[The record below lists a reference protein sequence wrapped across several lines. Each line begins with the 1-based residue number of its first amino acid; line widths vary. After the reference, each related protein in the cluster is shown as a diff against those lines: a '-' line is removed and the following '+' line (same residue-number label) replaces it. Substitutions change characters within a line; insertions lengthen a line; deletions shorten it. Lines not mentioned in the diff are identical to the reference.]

1 MLLRQRVYLMMAG
14 LNMAQLFPVPATI
27 HFRPDQD
34 TCEPCNVPLQVQ
46 KTRLGKRAA
55 TPPWPSVSLPSTKRY
70 SGALPACASVHH
82 SEELR
87 GIIPPGAN
95 FGYDI
100 MVFVGRMLFLQFKGY
115 QDIREALRERNII
128 PSASEIAV
136 LAKRFVLSMGMLHRS
151 LQTDIQAAMQMN
163 GGNILHLDGTCEG
176 ASPHL
181 ISVLDGMSEI
191 VLESRKLSS
200 ENAEDLEP
208 FLQNLRSQYGEPRA
222 VVSDMGKGFALAIA
236 KVFPAIPAYIC
247 HFHFLKAVGTELLG
261 EENDSIRSS
270 LRAHKVRASLLATRE
285 RLEARIATAIPG
297 LDAVIDGVAGH
308 PLSPDCPRGDVPTAA
323 AYALV
328 SWALNS
334 DSEGDG
340 LGFPFDQS
348 YLEFYRR
355 IVELYRRMEE
365 LFHLHLQGDWKENR
379 CYGWVLHD
387 LHSVIID
394 TKLKETVVRME
405 EKGHRLQPFAH
416 SHADRPAASEAGTQ

>member
-1 MLLRQRVYLMMAG
+1 MLLRQRVDLMMAG
-14 LNMAQLFPVPATI
+14 LNMAQLFPVPPTI
-27 HFRPDQD
+27 HFRPEED

-55 TPPWPSVSLPSTKRY
+55 TLAIGEFAVHETVLWCPT
-70 SGALPACASVHH
+70 CASVHH

-115 QDIREALRERNII
+115 QDIREALR
-128 PSASEIAV
+128 
-136 LAKRFVLSMGMLHRS
+136 
-151 LQTDIQAAMQMN
+151 
-163 GGNILHLDGTCEG
+163 DG
-176 ASPHL
+176 
-181 ISVLDGMSEI
+181 
-191 VLESRKLSS
+191 
-200 ENAEDLEP
+200 P

-416 SHADRPAASEAGTQ
+416 CHADRPAASEAGTQ